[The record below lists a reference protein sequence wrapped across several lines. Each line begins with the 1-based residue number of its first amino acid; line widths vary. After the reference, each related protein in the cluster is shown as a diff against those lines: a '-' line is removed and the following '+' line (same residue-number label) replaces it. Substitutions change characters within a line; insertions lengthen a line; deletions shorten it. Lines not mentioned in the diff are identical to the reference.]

1 MRAFLVELG
10 YFLGTLWSKTW
21 RWTLRKR
28 RNLAISVAVVIVLLI
43 VAGAIVQGTSTRPEV
58 KPTPTPTPTSTEV
71 YTEVTAAPID
81 GGAGTATPEPTEEP
95 TEAVDEAEAV
105 ARQWATDYLERP
117 SDEDTAWKEKVGAY
131 TVPTVLEQLDAQAFR
146 PEGILDGKAPTE
158 ILEVTFSD
166 PQEGAET
173 NTPVRWSRTLIASVE
188 GQDGSTT
195 KITFGVV
202 LMKGETGWMVT
213 HVEEISLEG

>member
-21 RWTLRKR
+21 RWALRKR
-28 RNLAISVAVVIVLLI
+28 RNLAISVAVVIVLLM
-43 VAGAIVQGTSTRPEV
+43 VTGAIVQGTSTRPEV

-81 GGAGTATPEPTEEP
+81 GGAGTPTPEP
-95 TEAVDEAEAV
+95 TEAVDEAEKV

-117 SDEDTAWKEKVGAY
+117 SDEDTAWKETVGAY
-131 TVPTVLEQLDAQAFR
+131 TIPTVLEQLDAQAFR

-158 ILEVTFSD
+158 IIEVTFSD

>member
-21 RWTLRKR
+21 RWALRKR
-28 RNLAISVAVVIVLLI
+28 RNLAISGAVVIVLLM
-43 VAGAIVQGTSTRPEV
+43 VTGAIVQGTSTRPEV

-81 GGAGTATPEPTEEP
+81 GGAGTPTPEP
-95 TEAVDEAEAV
+95 TEAVDEAETV

-131 TVPTVLEQLDAQAFR
+131 TIPTVLEQLDAQAFR

-158 ILEVTFSD
+158 IIEVTFSD

-173 NTPVRWSRTLIASVE
+173 NTPVRWSRTLIASVK

>member
-21 RWTLRKR
+21 RWALRKR
-28 RNLAISVAVVIVLLI
+28 RNLAISVAVVIVLLM
-43 VAGAIVQGTSTRPEV
+43 VTGAIVQGTSTRPEV

-81 GGAGTATPEPTEEP
+81 GGAGTPTPEP
-95 TEAVDEAEAV
+95 TEAVDEAETV

-131 TVPTVLEQLDAQAFR
+131 TIPTVLEQLDAQAFR

-158 ILEVTFSD
+158 IIEVTFSD

-173 NTPVRWSRTLIASVE
+173 NTPVRWSRTLIASVK
-188 GQDGSTT
+188 GQDGSTA

>member
-10 YFLGTLWSKTW
+10 YFLVTLWSKTW
-21 RWTLRKR
+21 RWALRKR
-28 RNLAISVAVVIVLLI
+28 RNLAISVAVVIVLLM
-43 VAGAIVQGTSTRPEV
+43 VTGAIVQGTSTRPEV

-81 GGAGTATPEPTEEP
+81 GGAGTPTPEP
-95 TEAVDEAEAV
+95 TEAVDEAEKV

-117 SDEDTAWKEKVGAY
+117 SDEDTAWKETVGAY
-131 TVPTVLEQLDAQAFR
+131 TIPTVLEQLDAQAFR

-158 ILEVTFSD
+158 IIEVTFSD